1 MRPRSGLLV
10 LAVGAA
16 IAAVSGSSGPAPAAT
31 VSAGNWLA
39 FGRTADQNRY
49 SPLTQITPANVDNL
63 GRVFKVDFRQIDA
76 TVRRGEQSYP
86 LAINGVLYM
95 TTNDNSVWAVN
106 GTTGRVLWRHD
117 PNKLALYSNFGI
129 VANRGL
135 AYCAGRL
142 FLLTLDMHIVA
153 LNPRNGN
160 VIREVPIAA
169 AVPGASIN
177 FGYSETSAPMCANNR
192 VVIGAA
198 GSEFGVRGFVMAYK
212 PDLSPAWA
220 NPFWTIPPDLHSW
233 RRPSRVVGGGVVWTP
248 TTIDASTNTL
258 YFGTGSPTPLYW
270 PQLRP
275 GRNPRT
281 NALIAVDLRTGRLKW
296 WQQQMNRN
304 QWSYDTAQPPLVYN
318 ARVGGKRRRVVS
330 VATMEGVWFAYD
342 ARTGRPIYSRVRVI
356 DRTEHPPLR
365 PGQPVVVYPSSIGGL
380 NYSPAS
386 FHPGRNIIVNAAAET
401 SAILT
406 QQRLTPT
413 QKRRK
418 LVLGDVFLGL
428 EIGNFGTV
436 NPNWKD
442 YGSISAIDVNTG
454 RRVWKFKTPEP
465 ERGGVTTTAS
475 GLGFAGGGDG
485 VVRAFDLRNG
495 RVLWTFQTS
504 HPIAAGPTIYSVA
517 GRQYVAITVGG
528 TPTSSNGGTATEL
541 HVFALGGS
549 KNADPPPPRTL
560 ASRSAHPQRLSS
572 ERVVNVLRTPAAPQR
587 AQRTQAQASTARI
600 QTQSRLY
607 VQAWNPNS
615 SNTPLVSGRVVLR
628 GTPVRGARVA
638 VGGYVVPAATDAGG
652 RFRYPIN
659 ITEPRRY
666 VVRVV
671 AANRATVRGRRLTAS
686 QRAAVLRARGAFT
699 VAYRVTNLK
708 ATVERNGNVVVTGRV
723 GRAGGGAAPPV
734 VLYTYQLRG
743 RVLNAAGEPVRG
755 AVVITRT
762 LDRDFWT
769 MSTPTDASGR
779 YTSFFAASDRTEANP
794 LGMNVQVAVGNTSY
808 VFPATRPVRFQ
819 RLRSAELDIR
829 LPASG
834 TTTTTPDTT
843 SYPGAVYQ
851 GMLVGVS
858 GRKGVIRP
866 LLARWPDAQGRFTLV
881 LPRSA
886 QGQTL
891 RIWQNART
899 FFSRTTAAPGRNVDL
914 QSWPSGLT
922 QRVPQNLGSVR
933 APRR

>member
-1 MRPRSGLLV
+1 MRPRTGFLLL
-10 LAVGAA
+10 LAAA
-16 IAAVSGSSGPAPAAT
+16 AVAAVSGLTRDAGGAAAPA
-31 VSAGNWLA
+31 GDWLA

-49 SPLTQITPANVDNL
+49 SPLTQITRGNVDQL
-63 GRVFKVDFRQIDA
+63 GRVFKLDFRQVDP

-86 LAINGVLYM
+86 LAIDGVLYL
-95 TTNDNSVWAVN
+95 TTNDNNVWAVN
-106 GTTGRVLWRHD
+106 GTTGKILWRYD
-117 PNKLALYSNFGI
+117 PNKLAIYSNFGI

-142 FLLTLDMHIVA
+142 YLLTLDMQIVA
-153 LNPRNGN
+153 LDPRTGR
-160 VIREVPIAA
+160 VVKQVPIAA

-177 FGYSETSAPMCANNR
+177 YGYSETSAPMCAGGR
-192 VVIGAA
+192 LVIGAA

-212 PDLSPAWA
+212 PDLTPAWA
-220 NPFWTIPPDLHSW
+220 NPFWTIPPDLQSW

-248 TTIDASTNTL
+248 TTIDTGTNTL

-270 PQLRP
+270 PALRP

-281 NALIAVDLRTGRLKW
+281 NALVAVDLRTGRLKW

-304 QWSYDTAQPPLVYN
+304 QWSYDTAQPPLVYD

-342 ARTGRPIYSRVRVI
+342 ARTGRPIYSRVKVI

-386 FHPGRNIIVNAAAET
+386 YHPGRNIIVNAAAET
-401 SAILT
+401 SAVLT
-406 QQRLTPT
+406 QQKLTPT

-442 YGSISAIDVNTG
+442 FGSISAIDVNTG
-454 RRVWKFKTPEP
+454 RRIWKFRTPQP

-485 VVRAFDLRNG
+485 VVRAFDLRDG
-495 RVLWTFQTS
+495 RVLWRFQTS
-504 HPIAAGPTIYSVA
+504 HPIAAGPTIYSV
-517 GRQYVAITVGG
+517 GGKQYVAITVGG
-528 TPTSSNGGTATEL
+528 TPTSSNGGTGTEL

-549 KNADPPPPRTL
+549 KNDDPPPRAPAAR
-560 ASRSAHPQRLSS
+560 APARLTTD
-572 ERVVNVLRTPAAPQR
+572 RVVDVLQTPSTTRRPRVAR
-587 AQRTQAQASTARI
+587 AQASAARI
-600 QTQSRLY
+600 LAQSRLY
-607 VQAWNPNS
+607 VQGWNANS
-615 SNTPLVSGRVVLR
+615 SNTPLATGRLVLR
-628 GTPVRGARVA
+628 GAPVRGARVA
-638 VGGYVVPAATDAGG
+638 VAGYVVPAATDARG
-652 RFRYPIN
+652 RFRYPVN
-659 ITEPRRY
+659 IAEPRRS
-666 VVRVV
+666 VARVV
-671 AANRATVRGRRLTAS
+671 GASAATVRGRRLTAS
-686 QRAAVLRARGAFT
+686 ERAAVLRARGAFT
-699 VAYRVTNLK
+699 VSFRLSSLK
-708 ATVERNGNVVVTGRV
+708 ATVQRNGTVLVTGRV
-723 GRAGGGAAPPV
+723 GFAGGAAAPPV

-743 RVLNAAGEPVRG
+743 RVVDASGNPVRG
-755 AVVITRT
+755 AVVVTRT

-779 YTSFFAASDRTEANP
+779 YVSFFAASDRTEANP
-794 LGMNVQVAVGNTSY
+794 VPMNVQVAVGNVSY
-808 VFPATRPVRFQ
+808 AFPATRPVRFQ

-834 TTTTTPDTT
+834 TTLTTPDTT

-858 GRKGVIRP
+858 GRRGVIRP
-866 LLARWPDAQGRFTLV
+866 IAARWPDARGRFSLV

-891 RIWQNART
+891 RFWENART
-899 FFSRTTAAPGRNVDL
+899 FFSRTAAAPGRLVDL
-914 QSWPSGLT
+914 QSWPMGLT
-922 QRVPQNLGSVR
+922 QRVPQNLAAIR

>member
-1 MRPRSGLLV
+1 MTARRAFGLIVV
-10 LAVGAA
+10 LAAVAVISGAVRSASGAA
-16 IAAVSGSSGPAPAAT
+16 VQPSD
-31 VSAGNWLA
+31 WLA
-39 FGRTADQNRY
+39 FGRTPDQNRY
-49 SPLTQITPANVDNL
+49 SPLTQITPGNVDDL
-63 GRVFKVDFRQIDA
+63 GRVFKVDFRQIDPS
-76 TVRRGEQSYP
+76 VRRGEQSYP
-86 LAINGVLYM
+86 LAIDGTLYM
-95 TTNDNSVWAVN
+95 TTNDNSVWSVN
-106 GTTGRVLWRHD
+106 GTTGKVNWRYD
-117 PNKLALYSNFGI
+117 PNKLAIYSNFGI

-135 AYCAGRL
+135 AYCGGRL

-153 LNPRNGN
+153 LNPSNGR

-169 AVPGASIN
+169 AVPGAAIN
-177 FGYSETSAPMCANNR
+177 YGYSETSAPMCANNR
-192 VVIGAA
+192 LVIGAA

-212 PDLSPAWA
+212 PDLTPAWA
-220 NPFWTIPPDLHSW
+220 NPFWTIPPDLHGW

-270 PQLRP
+270 PALRP

-281 NALIAVDLRTGRLKW
+281 NALIAVDLNTGRLKW
-296 WQQQMNRN
+296 WQQQMTRN
-304 QWSYDTAQPPLVYN
+304 QWSYDTAQPPLVYD
-318 ARVGGKRRRVVS
+318 ARVGGRERHVVS

-342 ARTGRPIYSRVRVI
+342 ARTGRPIYSRVKVI

-386 FHPGRNIIVNAAAET
+386 YHPGRNIIVNAASET

-406 QQRLTPT
+406 QQKLTPT

-428 EIGNFGTV
+428 EIGNFGAV

-454 RRVWKFKTPEP
+454 RRIWKFKTPEP

-495 RVLWTFQTS
+495 AVLWRFQTS
-504 HPIAAGPTIYSVA
+504 HPIAAGPTVYSV
-517 GRQYVAITVGG
+517 GGKQYVAITVGG

-549 KNADPPPPRTL
+549 KAGDPPPRTL
-560 ASRSAHPQRLSS
+560 ASVGAKPKQLTSQ
-572 ERVVNVLRTPAAPQR
+572 RVVTVLRTPTAPARTRR
-587 AQRTQAQASTARI
+587 AQAQRSAARI
-600 QTQSRLY
+600 LTQSRLF

-615 SNTPLVSGRVVLR
+615 SNTPLAAGRVVLR
-628 GTPVRGARVA
+628 GASVRGARIS
-638 VGGYVVPAATDAGG
+638 VGGFVLPAATDAQG
-652 RFRYPIN
+652 RFRYPVN
-659 ITEPRRY
+659 IAEPRRY
-666 VVRVV
+666 VARVIG
-671 AANRATVRGRRLTAS
+671 AGSATVNGRRLSAAE
-686 QRAAVLRARGAFT
+686 RAALLRARGAFT
-699 VAYRVTNLK
+699 VAYRLSGLK
-708 ATVERNGNVVVTGRV
+708 ARVQRNGTVAVSGRV
-723 GRAGGGAAPPV
+723 GFSGGAPAPTP
-734 VLYTYQLRG
+734 VLYTYQLKG
-743 RVLNAAGEPVRG
+743 RVLNAAGQPVRG
-755 AVVITRT
+755 AVVVTRT

-769 MSTPTDASGR
+769 MSTPTTASGQ
-779 YTSFFAASDRTEANP
+779 YVSFFAASDRTEANP
-794 LGMNVQVAVGNTSY
+794 VGMNVQVAVGNVSY
-808 VFPATRPVRFQ
+808 VFPAARPVRFQ

-834 TTTTTPDTT
+834 TTMTTPDTN
-843 SYPGAVYQ
+843 SYNGAVYE

-858 GRKGVIRP
+858 GRRGVIRP
-866 LLARWPDAQGRFTLV
+866 ISARWPDARGRFSLV

-891 RIWQNART
+891 HFWQNART
-899 FFSRTTAAPGRNVDL
+899 FFSRTPAGPGRGVDL
-914 QSWPSGLT
+914 QSWPNGLT
-922 QRVPQNLGSVR
+922 QRVPQNLGALRV
-933 APRR
+933 PRR

>member
-1 MRPRSGLLV
+1 MRQRTGLV
-10 LAVGAA
+10 LLAAAAALGVVAGLVRDADGAR
-16 IAAVSGSSGPAPAAT
+16 AP
-31 VSAGNWLA
+31 SANWLL

-49 SPLTQITPANVDNL
+49 SPLTQITPGNVDGV
-63 GRVFKVDFRQIDA
+63 GRVFKVDFRRLDP

-86 LAINGVLYM
+86 LAIDGVLYL
-95 TTNDNSVWAVN
+95 TTNDNNVWAVN
-106 GTTGRVLWRHD
+106 GTTGAVLWRYD
-117 PNKLALYSNFGI
+117 PQKTAVYSNFGI
-129 VANRGL
+129 VANRGV

-142 FLLTLDMHIVA
+142 FLLTLDMQIVA
-153 LNPRNGN
+153 LDRRTGR
-160 VIREVPIAA
+160 VVKQVPIAA

-177 FGYSETSAPMCANNR
+177 YGYSETSAPVCANNR
-192 VVIGAA
+192 LVIGAA
-198 GSEFGVRGFVMAYK
+198 GSEYGVRGFVMAYK
-212 PDLSPAWA
+212 PNLTPAWA
-220 NPFWTIPPDLHSW
+220 NPFWTIPPDVQNW

-248 TTIDASTNTL
+248 TTIDTSTSTL

-270 PQLRP
+270 PALRP

-296 WQQQMNRN
+296 WQQQMNGN
-304 QWSYDTAQPPLVYN
+304 QWSYDTAQPPMVYT
-318 ARVGGKRRRVVS
+318 ARVGGTRRRVVS

-342 ARTGRPIYSRVRVI
+342 ARTGRPIYSRVKVI

-365 PGQPVVVYPSSIGGL
+365 PGQPVVVYPAAIGGL

-386 FHPGRNIIVNAAAET
+386 FHPGRNIVVNAAAET

-418 LVLGDVFLGL
+418 LLLGDVFLGL
-428 EIGNFGTV
+428 EIGAFGTV

-442 YGSISAIDVNTG
+442 FGSISAIDVNTG
-454 RRVWKFKTPEP
+454 RRIWKFKTPEP

-504 HPIAAGPTIYSVA
+504 HPIAAGPTIYAVN
-517 GRQYVAITVGG
+517 GKEYVAITVGG
-528 TPTSSNGGTATEL
+528 TPTSSNGGTGTEL

-549 KNADPPPPRTL
+549 KAQDPPPPRGSFARERTL
-560 ASRSAHPQRLSS
+560 PPLPQRLAS
-572 ERVVNVLRTPAAPQR
+572 VLRTPAVAAAPR
-587 AQRTQAQASTARI
+587 AARAIPSPARI
-600 QTQSRLY
+600 NAQGRLY
-607 VQAWNPNS
+607 VQAWSASS
-615 SNTPLVSGRVVLR
+615 SNTPLVSGRVALR
-628 GTPVRGARVA
+628 GAPVQGARVA
-638 VGGYVVPAATDAGG
+638 VGPYAVPTATDASG
-652 RFRYPIN
+652 RFRYPIA

-666 VVRVV
+666 AARVV
-671 AANRATVRGRRLTAS
+671 GAASATVRGRRLSAA
-686 QRAAVLRARGAFT
+686 QRRAVLRARGAFT
-699 VAYRVTNLK
+699 VSYRLSGVR
-708 ATVERNGNVVVTGRV
+708 AQVQRNGTVLVSGRV
-723 GRAGGGAAPPV
+723 ARAGGGAPPPA

-743 RVLNAAGEPVRG
+743 RLTDASGEPVRG
-755 AVVITRT
+755 AVVVTRT

-769 MSTPTDASGR
+769 QSTPTDGQGR
-779 YTSFFAASDRTEANP
+779 YVSFFSASDRTEANP
-794 LGMNVQVAVGNTSY
+794 VPLNVQVAVGNTSY
-808 VFPATRPVRFQ
+808 AFPAARPVRFA
-819 RLRSAELDIR
+819 RLRSATLDIR

-834 TTTTTPDTT
+834 TTLPPAETS

-858 GRKGVIRP
+858 GRNGVIRP
-866 LLARWPDAQGRFTLV
+866 LAARWPDARGRFSLV

-891 RIWQNART
+891 RFWQNART
-899 FFSRTTAAPGRNVDL
+899 FFSRTVAGPGRPVDL
-914 QSWPSGLT
+914 ASWPSGLS
-922 QRVPQNLGSVR
+922 QRVPQNLAPIRVR
-933 APRR
+933 RR